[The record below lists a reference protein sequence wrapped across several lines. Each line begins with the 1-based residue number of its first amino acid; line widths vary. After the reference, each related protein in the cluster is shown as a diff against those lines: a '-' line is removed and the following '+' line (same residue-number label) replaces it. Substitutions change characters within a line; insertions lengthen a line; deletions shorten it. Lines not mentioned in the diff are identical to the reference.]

1 MRLTVPL
8 STGVAVVLVAFA
20 CGGGTPPPPPPPTV
34 NQDSI
39 DAANRRRQ
47 DSIDA
52 ANRARQD
59 SIRRAQ
65 EAAERTRRDSLA
77 AIRRETERVRS
88 ALEAMVNFDYDR
100 SEIRSG
106 DASTLD
112 QKIAIL
118 RANPGLRILISGNC
132 DERGSD
138 EYNLALGNRRAV
150 AAKQYLVDRGIAE
163 GRVTTSSNGEERPVD
178 PRSSEEAWA
187 RNRNDQFSI
196 TAGGDQLR
204 MPSM

>member
-1 MRLTVPL
+1 MSYGRGSRGATDGPL
-8 STGVAVVLVAFA
+8 A
-20 CGGGTPPPPPPPTV
+20 
-34 NQDSI
+34 
-39 DAANRRRQ
+39 
-47 DSIDA
+47 
-52 ANRARQD
+52 
-59 SIRRAQ
+59 
-65 EAAERTRRDSLA
+65 
-77 AIRRETERVRS
+77 
-88 ALEAMVNFDYDR
+88 
-100 SEIRSG
+100 EIRDG
-106 DASTLD
+106 DAGTLD

-118 RANPGLRILISGNC
+118 RANPGLRILVTGNA

-163 GRVTTSSNGEERPVD
+163 SRVTTLSNGEERPVD
-178 PRSSEEAWA
+178 PRSNEEAWA